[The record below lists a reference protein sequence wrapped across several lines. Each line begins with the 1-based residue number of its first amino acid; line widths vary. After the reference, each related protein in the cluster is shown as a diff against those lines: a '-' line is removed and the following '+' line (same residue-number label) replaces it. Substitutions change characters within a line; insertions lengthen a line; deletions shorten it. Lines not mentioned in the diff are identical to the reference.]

1 MTGAVKVFGC
11 RPMTGIG
18 DDVGP
23 VRYKRSPQEM
33 VEEQVAQ

>member
-1 MTGAVKVFGC
+1 MTGIVKVFGC
-11 RPMTGIG
+11 RPMTVIG

-23 VRYKRSPQEM
+23 VRYKRIRQEM